1 MKTKTRKILIKAV
14 IVLLCVV
21 ALTLGW
27 IIFDATVDRSGW
39 HEKDGR
45 CYYRDFHGHRV
56 TGWLDTNDGRY
67 YLDGDGWKRHGPDA
81 RGQRHTSAPVVSVH
95 GGIGIQPL
103 QLRALRRAIS

>member
-56 TGWLDTNDGRY
+56 TGWLETKYGRY
-67 YLDGDGWKRHGPDA
+67 YLGDDYKMVTGWKKIDGEVYWFAEDGTMA
-81 RGQRHTSAPVVSVH
+81 TG
-95 GGIGIQPL
+95 
-103 QLRALRRAIS
+103 